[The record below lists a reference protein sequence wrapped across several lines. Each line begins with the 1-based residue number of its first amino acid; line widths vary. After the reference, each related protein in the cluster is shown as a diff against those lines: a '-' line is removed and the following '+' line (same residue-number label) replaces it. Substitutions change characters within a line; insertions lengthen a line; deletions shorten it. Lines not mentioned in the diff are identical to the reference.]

1 LADLELSTLSSF
13 WGPPPFTPIA
23 LVAISKKKEKSFAK
37 ILPNFWQ
44 KSLKMKKDSAK
55 SLLSP

>member
-1 LADLELSTLSSF
+1 LEGIQGFDLEPMCF
-13 WGPPPFTPIA
+13 RFIA

-37 ILPNFWQ
+37 ALPKFWQ